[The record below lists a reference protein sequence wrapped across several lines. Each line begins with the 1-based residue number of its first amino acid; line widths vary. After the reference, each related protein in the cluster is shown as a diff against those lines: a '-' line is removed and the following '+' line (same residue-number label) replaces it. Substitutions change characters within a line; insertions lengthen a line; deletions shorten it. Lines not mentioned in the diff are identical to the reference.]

1 VQGWLDRRSPR
12 LCDEVVPPLPDL
24 HGFVISNASVTD
36 LAEAAQLINR
46 LLAQGILRIRVA
58 EVMSLD
64 DAAQAHRMVESRQV
78 KGRIVLRA

>member
-1 VQGWLDRRSPR
+1 
-12 LCDEVVPPLPDL
+12 
-24 HGFVISNASVTD
+24 VISNASVTD

-78 KGRIVLRA
+78 KGRIVLRV